1 MMTRILAAVAAVL
14 LLAPASPAAAASAAT
29 DGALDAAKKVTV
41 ARIDGR
47 LATLKA
53 EGVAVRAATRLSA
66 GHKSTLEGILAGST
80 EGLNALRS
88 KVQGE
93 TTLAAVK
100 DDTRVMVDG
109 YRVYLLVTPQVRLTI
124 VADVEGSAIAALE
137 DAYATLSSAIEA
149 AQQAGKDVSAAKAQL
164 AVLRTQIDAAAK
176 GLAGVAD
183 GLLAV
188 KPGPDAAG
196 IRSAVAGA
204 KAKLLAVRSSIRQ
217 AAAVAKATRDL
228 LK

>member
-1 MMTRILAAVAAVL
+1 MTRILAAAAAALL
-14 LLAPASPAAAASAAT
+14 LLAPASPAAAAAT

-53 EGVAVRAATRLSA
+53 EGIAIRAAARLTAS
-66 GHKSTLEGILAGST
+66 HKSTLEGILSGST
-80 EGLNALRS
+80 DGLNTLRA
-88 KVQGE
+88 KVQTE

-100 DDTRVMVDG
+100 DDTRTMVDD

-124 VADVEGSAIAALE
+124 VADVEAAAIATLE
-137 DAYATLSSAIEA
+137 DAYATLSSAIDA
-149 AQQAGKDVSAAKAQL
+149 AQKAGKDVSAAKEQH
-164 AVLRTQIDAAAK
+164 AVLRTQIDSAAT

-188 KPGPDAAG
+188 KPGPDAAAIG
-196 IRSAVAGA
+196 SAVTAA
-204 KAKLLAVRSSIRQ
+204 KSKLLAVRSSIRQ
-217 AAAVAKATRDL
+217 AAAAAKATRDL